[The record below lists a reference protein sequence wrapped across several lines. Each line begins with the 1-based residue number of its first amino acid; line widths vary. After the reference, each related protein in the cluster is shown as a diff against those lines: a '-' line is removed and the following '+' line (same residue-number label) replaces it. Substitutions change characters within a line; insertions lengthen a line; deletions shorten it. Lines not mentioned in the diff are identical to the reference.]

1 MSHPNKKRLRRS
13 MMFLNAQKPSLIKD
27 PYLYGADSL
36 MLDLEDAVAVEV
48 AEQEHHA
55 VAGEHADHAHHHH
68 DVFIAVAEAGNHAAG
83 NQGDVFWNG
92 NAETAGNQHHEYGGI
107 AVLGEQGF

>member
-1 MSHPNKKRLRRS
+1 MFVELFLHLQVTLRRHQ
-13 MMFLNAQKPSLIKD
+13 A
-27 PYLYGADSL
+27 
-36 MLDLEDAVAVEV
+36 LDEAGFEDAVAVEV

-55 VAGEHADHAHHHH
+55 VAGEYADHAHHHH
-68 DVFIAVAEAGNHAAG
+68 DVRVAVAEAGNHAAG
-83 NQGDVFWNG
+83 NQGDVFGNG